1 MEVAIIRKIEDLLK
15 EENIIVTE
23 KYVKGYYSSKM
34 KITGVVWD
42 GVFTKEQYIE
52 FFNKL
57 LEHASRN
64 PVIGVY
70 TDVRKQGV
78 VSIDARKHFE
88 KVIAPES
95 IKLGIKKTG
104 VVTDASPFKKYYLN
118 TIIKVTGHPA
128 KLCSNEQ
135 EALDYLLS

>member
-1 MEVAIIRKIEDLLK
+1 METGVIRKIEDLLK

-34 KITGVVWD
+34 KIVGVVWD
-42 GVFTKEQYIE
+42 GIFTKEQYIE
-52 FFNKL
+52 FFNRL

-78 VSIDARKHFE
+78 VPIDARKHFE
-88 KVIAPES
+88 KVIAPDS
-95 IKLGIKKTG
+95 VKLGIKKTG